1 MVYES
6 DKMVKGSGS
15 VRGSKTHLKLADV
28 GHVCDQSAT
37 APKRGVPLGDLACP
51 ARSSRVTGRHRRQGP
66 KNSHRRTG
74 ARSRD
79 KRL

>member
-37 APKRGVPLGDLACP
+37 APKRGVPWVTSLAQP
-51 ARSSRVTGRHRRQGP
+51 DQAASLVVTVVKGR
-66 KNSHRRTG
+66 NSHRRTG